1 MLRSASPGRSPWT
14 NDVARNCLYNDF
26 VERGVE
32 AMNALVNRLS
42 FRAMWLG
49 WVRICALSVA
59 ILALGI
65 SSEMAP
71 AHADLEAV
79 PMPPKTINKV
89 SRDGWEIEMRL
100 ERETVTKT
108 PNLAAAPNSHEAFV
122 TLTGVA
128 SATGGSSP
136 ITDSLVVI
144 GYQLGC
150 QNDVSAGLQYG
161 GTGGAIPNGQIVVTP
176 GSPASNAG
184 SLGNAGGGAGFG
196 QTVVQPG
203 VIVDLP
209 LSNMTLNDKG
219 QAALDMDDLH
229 IKADACGG
237 DVTIRSYLYLR
248 ISTQVAHTQYAI
260 FGDPIKI

>member
-1 MLRSASPGRSPWT
+1 MR
-14 NDVARNCLYNDF
+14 V
-26 VERGVE
+26 
-32 AMNALVNRLS
+32 ALV
-42 FRAMWLG
+42 RA
-49 WVRICALSVA
+49 CALVIA
-59 ILALGI
+59 TLALGI
-65 SSEMAP
+65 SSGVAP
-71 AHADLEAV
+71 AHADLVAI
-79 PMPPKTINKV
+79 PMPPKTIDKV
-89 SRDGWEIEMRL
+89 ARDGWEIEMRL
-100 ERETVTKT
+100 ERETVTRT
-108 PNLAAAPNSHEAFV
+108 PNLAAAPNSHEAFLTV
-122 TLTGVA
+122 TGVA
-128 SATGGSSP
+128 TATGGSSP
-136 ITDSLVVI
+136 ISDSLLVI

-161 GTGGAIPNGQIVVTP
+161 GTGGAIPNGAAILTP
-176 GSPASNAG
+176 GTSAGNAL

-219 QAALDMDDLH
+219 QAALDIDDLH

-260 FGDPIKI
+260 YGDPIRI

>member
-1 MLRSASPGRSPWT
+1 M
-14 NDVARNCLYNDF
+14 
-26 VERGVE
+26 RGIRV
-32 AMNALVNRLS
+32 RLCS
-42 FRAMWLG
+42 
-49 WVRICALSVA
+49 VIVALST
-59 ILALGI
+59 LGAV
-65 SSEMAP
+65 SEMPP
-71 AHADLEAV
+71 AHAELVAI
-79 PMPPKTINKV
+79 PMPPKAINKV
-89 SRDGWEIEMRL
+89 SREGYAVEMRL
-100 ERETVTKT
+100 ERESVTRT
-108 PNLAAAPNSHEAFV
+108 PNLAAAPNSHEAFI
-122 TLTGVA
+122 TISGVA

-136 ITDSLVVI
+136 ITDSVLII

-150 QNDVSAGLQYG
+150 QNDVSAGLQFG
-161 GTGGAIPNGQIVVTP
+161 GTGGSVPNGTVAITP
-176 GSPASNAG
+176 GSPTSTD
-184 SLGNAGGGAGFG
+184 LGNAGGGAGFG

-248 ISTQVAHTQYAI
+248 FSSQTAHTQYAI

>member
-1 MLRSASPGRSPWT
+1 MAAST
-14 NDVARNCLYNDF
+14 L
-26 VERGVE
+26 
-32 AMNALVNRLS
+32 
-42 FRAMWLG
+42 
-49 WVRICALSVA
+49 CAV
-59 ILALGI
+59 
-65 SSEMAP
+65 SEMPP
-71 AHADLEAV
+71 AHAELVAI
-79 PMPPKTINKV
+79 PMPPKAINKV
-89 SRDGWEIEMRL
+89 SREGYQIEMRL
-100 ERETVTKT
+100 ERESVTRT
-108 PNLAAAPNSHEAFV
+108 PNLAAAPNSHEAFI
-122 TLTGVA
+122 TISGIA

-136 ITDSLVVI
+136 ITDSVLII

-150 QNDVSAGLQYG
+150 QNDVSAGLQFG
-161 GTGGAIPNGQIVVTP
+161 GTGGGVPNGSVTVTP
-176 GSPASNAG
+176 GTPAGNAG
-184 SLGNAGGGAGFG
+184 NLGNAGGGAGFG

-248 ISTQVAHTQYAI
+248 FSSQSAHTQYAI

>member
-1 MLRSASPGRSPWT
+1 MVRACAAT
-14 NDVARNCLYNDF
+14 VAAF
-26 VERGVE
+26 
-32 AMNALVNRLS
+32 
-42 FRAMWLG
+42 
-49 WVRICALSVA
+49 
-59 ILALGI
+59 ALGI
-65 SSEMAP
+65 SSEVAP
-71 AHADLEAV
+71 AHAELVAI
-79 PMPPKTINKV
+79 PMPPKAISKV
-89 SRDGWEIEMRL
+89 SREGYQIEMRL
-100 ERETVTKT
+100 ERESVTPT
-108 PNLAAAPNSHEAFV
+108 PNLAAAPNSHEAFI
-122 TLTGVA
+122 TISGIA

-136 ITDSLVVI
+136 ITDSVLII

-150 QNDVSAGLQYG
+150 QNDVSAGLQFG
-161 GTGGAIPNGQIVVTP
+161 GTGGSLPNGTVAMTP
-176 GSPASNAG
+176 GSPTTTD
-184 SLGNAGGGAGFG
+184 LGNAGGGAGFG

-237 DVTIRSYLYLR
+237 DVSIRSYLYLR

>member
-1 MLRSASPGRSPWT
+1 MWAP
-14 NDVARNCLYNDF
+14 
-26 VERGVE
+26 
-32 AMNALVNRLS
+32 LV
-42 FRAMWLG
+42 RACAAGMATF
-49 WVRICALSVA
+49 ALS
-59 ILALGI
+59 I
-65 SSEMAP
+65 SSAVP
-71 AHADLEAV
+71 AHADLVAIAL
-79 PMPPKTINKV
+79 PPKTIDKV
-89 SRDGWEIEMRL
+89 SRDGFQVEMRL
-100 ERETVTKT
+100 ERESVTRV

-128 SATGGSSP
+128 SAKGGSSP
-136 ITDSLVVI
+136 ITDSVLVI
-144 GYQLGC
+144 GYELGC

-161 GTGGAIPNGQIVVTP
+161 GTGGGLPSAQATMTP
-176 GSPASNAG
+176 GDAATNSGTLSNG
-184 SLGNAGGGAGFG
+184 GGGAAFG

-237 DVTIRSYLYLR
+237 DVSIRSYLYLR